1 MPGHGPATG
10 RRARALPMPAAFGW
24 EPLKGRHPAPGRVA
38 VPRDPR
44 LRACSGDTAR
54 GRRSGRR
61 SAPPG
66 AHHPDAAGWLT
77 AGARKARPAGPRPRA
92 ETAPAT
98 CRARS
103 AATRAASA
111 RPRLPG
117 AGGGRCHPPTGHPHP
132 PARRQPGFPRPART
146 PRRPSRR
153 PQPPAGPG
161 HRRNA
166 RPAGRSG
173 SPPGAGEP
181 AAVPREH
188 FACRDH
194 LIQLQQ
200 ESPEPRRFPSPSALW
215 RPKAQTG
222 RGGSPVGRAEHAAR
236 TAAPRTVV
244 SQRAIEYRTTAGG
257 QEHRQGQ
264 STRQKG
270 PDLNSTPENGSAVAT
285 SWQQPKWYL
294 NPPRSGPVGSQNSV
308 AEA

>member
-77 AGARKARPAGPRPRA
+77 AGARKA
-92 ETAPAT
+92 
-98 CRARS
+98 
-103 AATRAASA
+103 
-111 RPRLPG
+111 
-117 AGGGRCHPPTGHPHP
+117 
-132 PARRQPGFPRPART
+132 RPART